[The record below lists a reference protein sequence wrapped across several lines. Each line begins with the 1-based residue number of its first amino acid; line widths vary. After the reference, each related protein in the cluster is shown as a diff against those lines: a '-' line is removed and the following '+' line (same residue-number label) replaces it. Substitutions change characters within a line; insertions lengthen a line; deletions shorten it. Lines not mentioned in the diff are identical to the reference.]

1 MDRKFDTDE
10 MTYDEVNEHVQE
22 LRKVRDRKE
31 ILHDC
36 IEGFRTNVDS
46 MRNRG
51 MTLVN
56 KYTGEVLV
64 HSDWELYDETTQTIY
79 PEKKGET
86 E

>member
-10 MTYDEVNEHVQE
+10 MTYDEVNELVQE
-22 LRKVRDRKE
+22 LRKVRTRKE
-31 ILHDC
+31 ILRDC
-36 IEGFRTNVDS
+36 IEGFRANVDG

-51 MTLVN
+51 MALVN

-79 PEKKGET
+79 PEKKGEA